1 MKEEV
6 ASSYSSC
13 VLQYQNISILH
24 HYNQRTSLW
33 SLFFFFFCEKKITA
47 IIIII
52 IIIIANQP
60 NVDKASS
67 VRSVPINHC
76 SLYYVSCLND
86 DEQKT
91 MLMM

>member
-33 SLFFFFFCEKKITA
+33 SLFFFFFFAKKKITA
-47 IIIII
+47 III

-91 MLMM
+91 MFMM